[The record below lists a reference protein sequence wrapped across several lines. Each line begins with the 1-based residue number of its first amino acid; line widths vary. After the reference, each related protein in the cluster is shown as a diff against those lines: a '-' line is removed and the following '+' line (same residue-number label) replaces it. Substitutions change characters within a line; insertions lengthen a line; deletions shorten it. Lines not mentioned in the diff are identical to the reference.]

1 MRFHKEGKRIILT
14 AIALLILGTGF
25 LYSYTGKNIATIVF
39 IVILFILIFVL
50 QFFRN
55 PYRPLKNFT
64 PYDVNCP
71 ADGKVVIVEEM
82 EEGEYFHDKRLQV
95 SIFMSPINV
104 HVNRNPVSG
113 TIAYFK
119 YHPGKYLVAWAPK
132 SSEINERTTVVY
144 DTGLHQIMLKQIAGA
159 IARRI
164 VSYVNLNDKVIV
176 GKDMGFIKFGS
187 RVDIIL
193 PSDAVIL
200 VKPGQHVKGNK
211 DVIARLKIEQD
222 A

>member
-1 MRFHKEGKRIILT
+1 MRFHNEGKRIILT
-14 AIALLILGTGF
+14 VIAVMILAAGF
-25 LYSYTGKNIATIVF
+25 LFYYTGRNTATF
-39 IVILFILIFVL
+39 IFIFILFILIFVL

-55 PYRPLKNFT
+55 PLRPLKNFT

-159 IARRI
+159 LARRI
-164 VSYVNLNDKVIV
+164 VSYVSLNDKVKA
-176 GKDMGFIKFGS
+176 GEDMGFIKFGS
-187 RVDIIL
+187 RVDVIL
-193 PSDAVIL
+193 PMDAEIL
-200 VKPGQHVKGNK
+200 VKPGQYVKGNK
-211 DVIARLKIEQD
+211 DIIARLKIEKD